1 MDSKHI
7 TAAILSAW
15 VSQGLDHH
23 YKGLDHHYKENRLP
37 QHHLT
42 DASWVAT
49 ETTKERSPPRHGV
62 YLREA
67 VNELVDVSGTSGGD
81 DLMHGDL
88 SAVVAVGDVGG
99 DAVVEEGGLLGDDSQ
114 LLAEPAE
121 I

>member
-1 MDSKHI
+1 MDTKHI
-7 TAAILSAW
+7 TAAMLPAW
-15 VSQGLDHH
+15 VSQ
-23 YKGLDHHYKENRLP
+23 GLDHHYKENRLP

-49 ETTKERSPPRHGV
+49 ETTKERPPPRHGV

-67 VNELVDVSGTSGGD
+67 VNELVDVGGTSGGD

-88 SAVVAVGDVGG
+88 PAVVAVGDVGG